1 MTANVLPRHHLIMIF
16 SANACRFLCRFEG
29 RSVFGPTVNL
39 GANRPSY
46 GWCLSSNSTVTLLFS
61 LQFLVIRYLPPT
73 WKYRGFFLLLF
84 FFLSKGRTQLKRH
97 FTQSNLFF
105 SLLEHNLCFIEG
117 LSFNDVFHQPSLW
130 DMGPDRQ
137 QCTFVPCAHLGIY
150 FCKWIRPIRFGQ
162 NKKQNVSCS

>member
-1 MTANVLPRHHLIMIF
+1 MHAVSCAVLKVGAF
-16 SANACRFLCRFEG
+16 SVPLLTSVQTDHPMAGACPQIARWHFCFHFSFWSLNTFHQHE
-29 RSVFGPTVNL
+29 SIVDVF
-39 GANRPSY
+39 
-46 GWCLSSNSTVTLLFS
+46 
-61 LQFLVIRYLPPT
+61 
-73 WKYRGFFLLLF
+73 FFF

-137 QCTFVPCAHLGIY
+137 QCNFVPCAHLGIY
-150 FCKWIRPIRFGQ
+150 FCKWIWPIRFGQ